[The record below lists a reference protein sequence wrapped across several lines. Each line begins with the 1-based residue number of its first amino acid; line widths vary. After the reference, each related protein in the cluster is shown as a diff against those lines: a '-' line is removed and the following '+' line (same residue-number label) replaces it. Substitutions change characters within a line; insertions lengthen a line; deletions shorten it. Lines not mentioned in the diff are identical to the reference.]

1 MLSCFLQC
9 ATKIFSLRTDINLS
23 KTGFGLQE
31 ILTVYPFNKISNW
44 SSGSTYFHM
53 TIGNLVR
60 GSRMLCETFLVRKA
74 DIFR

>member
-1 MLSCFLQC
+1 MY
-9 ATKIFSLRTDINLS
+9 
-23 KTGFGLQE
+23 FGLQE

-60 GSRMLCETFLVRKA
+60 GSRILCETSLVRKLVILYKTKPHHGRGKE
-74 DIFR
+74 DVIIESIKGTL